1 MIVSVA
7 CALPLTAIRSLMSSE
22 TRVKPARTPRSRLK
36 SSATITMRDSIS
48 TWRTG
53 MSSVA
58 TIERIA
64 VRFSAVSWTRSVLVR
79 SSTVTL
85 PRSESSEPPPA
96 DLTSR
101 AISDALA

>member
-1 MIVSVA
+1 M
-7 CALPLTAIRSLMSSE
+7 L
-22 TRVKPARTPRSRLK
+22 
-36 SSATITMRDSIS
+36 
-48 TWRTG
+48 
-53 MSSVA
+53 
-58 TIERIA
+58 RIA

-85 PRSESSEPPPA
+85 PRSDSSEPPPA